1 MGLDPG
7 ETLTGEAVESLSDTD
22 LYEAAQRTSLLAR
35 VSPDQK
41 ARIIRVLRQHH
52 SVAFLGDGVND
63 APALHAADVGISVH
77 SAVDVAKDAADI
89 VLLDKDLGVIAEAVV
104 DGRKVFT
111 NTIKY
116 VQMGTSSNFGN
127 MFSAALASLFLPF
140 LPMTP
145 SQILL
150 NNLLYDSSQLAIPT
164 DSVDSE
170 QLRKPSHWDIA
181 SIRRFMLIF
190 GPISSLFDFLTFGL
204 MLWVLHAPVPE
215 FQAGW
220 FVESLATQTLIVFAI
235 RTRRVPFWKSRPG
248 TLLRLT
254 VLGIVALGVLIPYS
268 PLASLLGFKPLPVA
282 FLLALVGV
290 VLVYL
295 GVIEVAK
302 LAYYRFQPPA
312 PVPAPSPAAP
322 TARLSVDERR
332 HRHARRTA
340 SRFRAA

>member
-1 MGLDPG
+1 
-7 ETLTGEAVESLSDTD
+7 
-22 LYEAAQRTSLLAR
+22 
-35 VSPDQK
+35 
-41 ARIIRVLRQHH
+41 
-52 SVAFLGDGVND
+52 
-63 APALHAADVGISVH
+63 
-77 SAVDVAKDAADI
+77 
-89 VLLDKDLGVIAEAVV
+89 
-104 DGRKVFT
+104 
-111 NTIKY
+111 
-116 VQMGTSSNFGN
+116 MGTSSNFGN
-127 MFSAALASLFLPF
+127 MFSAALASVFLPF

-164 DSVDSE
+164 DTVDEE

-190 GPISSLFDFLTFGL
+190 GPISSLFDFLTFAL
-204 MLWVLHAPVPE
+204 MLWLLRAPVPE

-248 TLLRLT
+248 GLLRGT
-254 VLGIVALGVLIPYS
+254 VLGIVAVGIILPYS
-268 PLASLLGFKPLPVA
+268 PLAPLIGFRALPIT

-295 GVIEVAK
+295 VVIEIAK
-302 LAYYRFQPPA
+302 LAYYRIGEV
-312 PVPAPSPAAP
+312 PVPEPAIAQTVPS
-322 TARLSVDERR
+322 ARLSPEERR

-340 SRFRAA
+340 SRFRAK

>member
-1 MGLDPG
+1 
-7 ETLTGEAVESLSDTD
+7 
-22 LYEAAQRTSLLAR
+22 
-35 VSPDQK
+35 
-41 ARIIRVLRQHH
+41 
-52 SVAFLGDGVND
+52 
-63 APALHAADVGISVH
+63 
-77 SAVDVAKDAADI
+77 
-89 VLLDKDLGVIAEAVV
+89 
-104 DGRKVFT
+104 
-111 NTIKY
+111 
-116 VQMGTSSNFGN
+116 

-268 PLASLLGFKPLPVA
+268 PLASLIGFKPLPVA